1 MKSNI
6 RPARHVRAANAL
18 ANKLH
23 DIKSI
28 EIMADLK
35 STIRQLNSAGQQ
47 HILDFILLLRQEQTN
62 KTTPDQDRKLAMWC
76 DSLNLALSNIL
87 GQTHNAFS
95 PVLLPQAKKILKDV
109 TEFLSVNDL
118 GDMKTTE
125 VKVMYNLLAKILV
138 NHASGVSANI
148 KIPLSMK
155 LVLQTQT
162 PILSL
167 FDNFFPGY
175 VKAKLVRQILM
186 AGKNP
191 QIVDRDDD

>member
-6 RPARHVRAANAL
+6 RPARPSGKIIVDVPTLKQVIAGF
-18 ANKLH
+18 
-23 DIKSI
+23 
-28 EIMADLK
+28 DLQ
-35 STIRQLNSAGQQ
+35 TRQELFDY
-47 HILDFILLLRQEQTN
+47 LLLLRQQDTN
-62 KTTPDQDRKLAMWC
+62 KTTSDQDRKTAMWC

-109 TEFLSVNDL
+109 TEFLSVNGL